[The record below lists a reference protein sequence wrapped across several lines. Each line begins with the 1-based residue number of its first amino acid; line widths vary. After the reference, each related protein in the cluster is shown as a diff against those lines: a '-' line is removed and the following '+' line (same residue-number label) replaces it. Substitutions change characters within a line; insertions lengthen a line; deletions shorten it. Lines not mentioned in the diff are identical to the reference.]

1 MAQIIT
7 YPKGTPKNADYLL
20 GTSTP
25 ATNTDDLPVTKNF
38 AISDVSKL
46 VSKGYKSYVA
56 RFSRDASLDPDGTI
70 TELYNDTGLTFTW
83 SVNNIEGVI
92 DINASSNL
100 GAKIVCFTSC
110 GANDIPGGGGFPY
123 QFDFKRPTY
132 NSNSGV
138 NVAMFCRRSDTG
150 AAVTTYFGSIEIKI
164 YD

>member
-46 VSKGYKSYVA
+46 VNKGYKSYVA

-83 SVNNIEGVI
+83 LVDNAEGI
-92 DINASSNL
+92 LDINASGNL
-100 GAKIVCFTSC
+100 GTKIVCFTSC
-110 GANDIPGGGGFPY
+110 GANELPGSGFPY

-132 NSNSGV
+132 NSNGGA

-150 AAVTTYFGSIEIKI
+150 AIVTTYFGSIEIKI

>member
-56 RFSRDASLDPDGTI
+56 RFGRNASVIPDGEI

-83 SVNNIEGVI
+83 SVNNSEGVL
-92 DINASSNL
+92 DIEASSDL
-100 GAKIVCFTSC
+100 GTKVVCFTSC
-110 GANDIPGGGGFPY
+110 GSNNPPAGGGFPY
-123 QFDFKRPTY
+123 QFDFKRSTY
-132 NSNSGV
+132 NNGSNI
-138 NVAMFCRRSDTG
+138 AMFCRKSNTND
-150 AAVTTYFGSIEIKI
+150 AVTTYFGSIEIKI